1 MPAPSPTIDDRT
13 LLRILRQLLGEA
25 GKAFDAAP
33 AVTRWKY
40 ARPFTEDEVRQLLA
54 QPFDDAGLMLSHGY
68 ARLMELLLQR
78 LNGVPEKNL
87 LAFLDAMGV
96 ELLPPSPA
104 RVPLTFTLAQGT
116 PPTRIPRGAQ
126 AGTKPDG
133 TSAAAIFE
141 TGEDLT
147 VLPARLTAG
156 FTMDPV
162 WDRYTDLGGM
172 LGGESGTGFT
182 PFVGVKRMPHILF
195 VGDDALLD
203 FSHPAVAELLLTW
216 QGGAPPAVERLFREG
231 LDYELLVQGELKQV
245 VPVSVTTV
253 ATNQLL
259 VRFSLAAGVD
269 RETIRGVG
277 LVGGIAGRWL
287 RAVLPTPLPDDP
299 VARALSLGAPLLRVK
314 GTGILP
320 DLAYGNTAPLDVTKE
335 FLPFG
340 QTPKVGDTFYIASG
354 DVFSKPGA
362 TVTLTAG
369 TKPTPPPVLTWE
381 YWNGDVWTVL
391 PKSSVDDGTAG
402 FTRTGSISLLVPSEA
417 SKTTTGGIASSNFTF
432 VRARIAAGQY
442 RGHPA
447 LKKFQLATDTKL
459 KTAVSAG
466 ADTVQLT
473 DPPFAA
479 PGQVLVV
486 EDEHAIVVG
495 FSGTDGLKVR
505 PTFAKAH
512 AAGSPVI
519 LRGAVPATRL
529 ADGVGVGATQ
539 VPVHSAGGISVNDI
553 LLVDDG
559 ANPEFIRVAALPVT
573 GAAVIV
579 VASAP
584 LRFAHAN
591 DVGLARI
598 AGYGLVGYADG
609 DWQDF
614 SKPFAPFGDQPS
626 PGDIFYLYAVGGLSP
641 RAKAREFTPGE
652 GSGGGG
658 TRAST
663 INFGPIGAISAE
675 AKIRIDL
682 AAISVLFPNLGF
694 TPQVRL
700 NFRVEVGMVL
710 PAVELQWEYLGA
722 AGWNPVTPAADGS
735 DRFRQEGPRD
745 IVFPPISPILAEVN
759 GQKNYWLRVRIASGN
774 YGLPAE
780 FEPVDP
786 SDPSRGFTMK
796 AGTGNVNPPVIS
808 SLSLSYSAERTP
820 TVVTENGF
828 LLQQRTESTFT
839 PFIPVGNLAP
849 AIYADPD
856 PALYLG
862 FDHAFPEQPVTLYA
876 ASMPRSF
883 AGSVIKEGKGGGGA
897 APPAGELRWEYFGGG
912 TWRELTLID
921 GTEAFTASGTAQFL
935 TPADMAPLARFDAT
949 PRYWVRARAAA
960 NDPSGID
967 RVAGIFLNTI
977 PAVQGSAVSG
987 EILGSGSGKPGQT
1000 LRFSRTPVLAGQ
1012 QLLVREP
1019 ASLSGLERA
1028 ALEGEEG
1035 SDAIRERINPAT
1047 GETEIWVRW
1056 HEVPN
1061 FLRSDSQS
1069 RHYLLDRATGTV
1081 TFGDGTRG
1089 ANPPRGTNSI
1099 TATYRTG
1106 GGAAGNAPGAAVA
1119 QIKSA
1124 LPGVA
1129 SVRNPVAADGG
1140 SDIESAALVRE
1151 RGPQTLRHRYRAVS
1165 AGDFEWLALEAAG
1178 TRIARVR
1185 CLPNVNRD
1193 LRFEPGWVTLLVVP
1207 RGTEAKLT
1215 PGSELV
1221 RDVEEYLEA
1230 KGSVGL
1236 VQATPGRISVIGPGY
1251 IRVAVEAEVVPNALR
1266 EAEQVK
1272 ERVRTALDSFLHP
1285 LTGGP
1290 DGTGWEFGRDVYA
1303 SEVCRL
1309 IEGTPG
1315 VNYLR
1320 KLRLVPTVAQRRLVL
1335 AEGKVAVTD
1344 LPEGSPVTSVD
1355 RRKAALLA
1363 EKFSAGDVVGKAAV
1377 KGFKEGDRITRVL
1390 DLTVQAVAGTTV
1402 TVLPFTGE
1410 TVVFPHGCAITTFN
1424 GSAATRLAAAIPRG
1438 AAGLTTVVVEDA
1450 AFTAGLASG
1459 DVITVFHPFP
1469 MVVASVETEITETTT
1484 RTAPGTGQRV
1494 VIEPYETEGN
1504 IPAGVVIA
1512 TLDNRVRLPLSTG
1525 VSAEAPVT
1533 VLDLAD
1539 FQRDDS
1545 VTIARRDGIGS
1556 PLTGTVGEVRPV
1568 VDTVYL
1574 DDNFLV
1580 YPGKHTVRMTAA

>member
-13 LLRILRQLLGEA
+13 LIRILGQLLGEA

-33 AVTRWKY
+33 AVTRWRY
-40 ARPFTEDEVRQLLA
+40 ARSLTEEEVRGLLA
-54 QPFDDAGLMLSHGY
+54 HPFDDAGLLLSHGY
-68 ARLMELLLQR
+68 ARLLELLLQR
-78 LNGVPEKNL
+78 LNAVPEKNL

-104 RVPLTFTLAQGT
+104 RVPLTFTLAQGS
-116 PPTRIPRGAQ
+116 PPIRVPRGTP

-133 TSAAAIFE
+133 TSAATVFE

-162 WDRYTDLGGM
+162 WDRYTDLGGV
-172 LGGESGTGFT
+172 LGGESGLGFT
-182 PFVGVKRMPHILF
+182 PFVGVKRMPHVLLL
-195 VGDDALLD
+195 GDDALLD
-203 FSHPAVAELLLTW
+203 FSHPAVVELLFTW
-216 QGGAPPAVERLFREG
+216 QGGAPQAVERLFREG
-231 LDYELLVQGELKQV
+231 LDYGLLLQGEPKPV
-245 VPVSVTTV
+245 TPVSVSFV
-253 ATNQLL
+253 ATNRLL
-259 VRFSLAAGVD
+259 VSFSLAAGVD

-277 LVGGIAGRWL
+277 LDGGLAGRWL

-299 VARALSLGAPLLRVK
+299 TARALSLGAPLLRVK

-340 QTPKVGDTFYIASG
+340 QTPKIGDTFYIASG

-362 TVTLTAG
+362 TVTLTVG
-369 TKPTPPPVLTWE
+369 TKPAPPPLLTWE
-381 YWNGDVWTVL
+381 YWNGDAWTAL
-391 PKSSVDDGTAG
+391 PKSSVNDGTAG
-402 FTRTGSISLLVPSEA
+402 FTRAGAISLLVPSEA
-417 SKTTTGGIASSNFTF
+417 SKTATGGIAAANFTF
-432 VRARIAAGQY
+432 LRARIAAGQY
-442 RGHPA
+442 RGYPT
-447 LKKFQLATDTKL
+447 LKKFQLVTDAKL
-459 KTAVSAG
+459 KGAVNAG
-466 ADTVQLT
+466 ADVVQLV

-479 PGQVLVV
+479 PGQVLAV
-486 EDEHAIVVG
+486 EDEQVIVTG
-495 FSGTDGLKVR
+495 FSETDGLKVR
-505 PTFAKAH
+505 PPLAKSH
-512 AAGSPVI
+512 AAGSPVS
-519 LRGAVPATRL
+519 LRAAVPATRL
-529 ADGVGVGATQ
+529 SEGVSAGANQLAVAAT
-539 VPVHSAGGISVNDI
+539 GGISINDI

-579 VASAP
+579 VAAAP
-584 LRFAHAN
+584 LRFSHAK
-591 DVGLARI
+591 DVGLARL

-614 SKPFAPFGDQPS
+614 TKPFPPFGEQPS
-626 PGDIFYLYAVGGLSP
+626 PGELFYLSAVGGLSP

-652 GSGGGG
+652 EGGGFG
-658 TRAST
+658 TRASA
-663 INFGPIGAISAE
+663 INFGPIGAISA

-682 AAISVLFPNLGF
+682 ATISVLFPNLGF

-700 NFRVEVGMVL
+700 NFRVETGMVL

-722 AGWNPVTPAADGS
+722 TGWNPVTPTADGS

-745 IVFPPISPILAEVN
+745 TVFPPLSPVLAEVN
-759 GQKNYWLRVRIASGN
+759 GQKNYWLRVRIAGGN

-786 SDPSRGFTMK
+786 ADPSRGFTMK

-808 SLSLSYSAERTP
+808 SLSLGYGAERAP

-828 LLQQRTESTFT
+828 LFRQRTESTFA
-839 PFIPVGNLAP
+839 PFIPVEDLAP
-849 AIYADPD
+849 DIYADPE

-862 FDHAFPEQPVTLYA
+862 FDAAYPEQPVTLYA
-876 ASMPRSF
+876 ASVPRSF
-883 AGSVIKEGKGGGGA
+883 AGSVIKEGKGRGGA
-897 APPAGELRWEYFGGG
+897 APPAGGLRWEYFGGG

-921 GTEAFTASGTAQFL
+921 GTNAFSASGTVQFL

-949 PRYWVRARAAA
+949 PRYWVRARATA
-960 NDPSGID
+960 NDPSGTG

-977 PAVQGSAVSG
+977 PAVQGTSVAG
-987 EILGSGSGKPGQT
+987 EILGSGSGEPGQT
-1000 LRFSRTPVLAGQ
+1000 LRFSRTPVLPGQ
-1012 QLLVREP
+1012 QVLVREP
-1019 ASLSGLERA
+1019 ATLSERERA
-1028 ALEGEEG
+1028 VLEGEEG
-1035 SDAIRERINPAT
+1035 SDAIREEINPVT
-1047 GETEIWVRW
+1047 GESETWVRW

-1061 FLRSDSQS
+1061 FLRSDSRS
-1069 RHYLLDRATGTV
+1069 RHYLLDRVTGTV

-1089 ANPPRGTNSI
+1089 AIPPRGTNSI
-1099 TATYRTG
+1099 SATCRTG
-1106 GGAAGNAPGAAVA
+1106 GGAAGNVPASAVA

-1140 SDIESAALVRE
+1140 SDIESVAMVRE

-1165 AGDFEWLALEAAG
+1165 SGDFGWLAREAAG
-1178 TRIARVR
+1178 TRLARVR

-1215 PGSELV
+1215 PSSELV
-1221 RDVEEYLEA
+1221 RDVEEYLA
-1230 KGSVGL
+1230 TKGSIGL

-1251 IRVAVEAEVVPNALR
+1251 IRVAVEVEVVPNAIR

-1272 ERVRTALDSFLHP
+1272 ERVRTALDTFLHP

-1309 IEGTPG
+1309 IEGVPG
-1315 VNYLR
+1315 VSHLR
-1320 KLRLVPTVAQRRLVL
+1320 KLRLVPTVAQRRLTL
-1335 AEGKVAVTD
+1335 TDAPVAAAD
-1344 LPEGSPVTSVD
+1344 LPEGSPVTTTD

-1363 EKFSAGDVVGKAAV
+1363 EKISAGDMVGRVAV
-1377 KGFKEGDRITRVL
+1377 TGFKEGDRVTRVL
-1390 DLTVQAVAGTTV
+1390 DLTVRSVSGNTV
-1402 TVLPFTGE
+1402 TVLPFTGD
-1410 TVVFPHGCAITTFN
+1410 TVVFPHGSAVATFD

-1438 AAGLTTVVVEDA
+1438 AAGLTAIAVEDA
-1450 AFTAGLASG
+1450 GFAAGLASG
-1459 DVITVFHPFP
+1459 DVLTIFHPFP
-1469 MVVASVETEITETTT
+1469 MTVASVENEIPQISSLTHV
-1484 RTAPGTGQRV
+1484 PGPGLRV
-1494 VIEPYETEGN
+1494 VVEPYETEGD
-1504 IPAGVVIA
+1504 IPAGMVIA
-1512 TLDNRVRLPLSTG
+1512 TLDNRVRLPLSAG
-1525 VSAEAPVT
+1525 VAAEAPVT
-1533 VLDLAD
+1533 VLDFAD
-1539 FQRDDS
+1539 FRRADA
-1545 VTIARRDGIGS
+1545 VTIARRDGIGT
-1556 PLTGTVGEVRPV
+1556 PLAGTVATVRPV

-1574 DDNFLV
+1574 NDNFLV